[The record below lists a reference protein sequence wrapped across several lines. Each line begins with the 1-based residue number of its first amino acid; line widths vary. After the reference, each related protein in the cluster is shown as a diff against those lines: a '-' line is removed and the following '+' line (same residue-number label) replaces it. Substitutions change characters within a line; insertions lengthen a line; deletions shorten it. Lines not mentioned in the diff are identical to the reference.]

1 MKKSKRLL
9 PVLQLKE
16 RDEKAAAKRLGEVQ
30 QELNASIKQLEELQ
44 AYRQDYYTKLSN
56 DPKNG
61 LPSVPATILEKYQL
75 FLAKL
80 NAVVERQ
87 QEAIEL
93 NRQHVEAQRKNWV
106 VANSRLKSMHDLIVR
121 AKEEETMLLDK
132 QEQSQI
138 DERSQYRKREW

>member
-87 QEAIEL
+87 QETIEL
-93 NRQHVEAQRKNWV
+93 NRQHVEAQSKNWV
-106 VANSRLKSMHDLIVR
+106 VANSRLKSMHELIVR
-121 AKEEETMLLDK
+121 AKQEEAMLLDK

-138 DERSQYRKREW
+138 DERSQHRKREW